1 MKNTMN
7 DILVEWKSSSAKLF
21 KDLKWLG
28 GVHCLSSIFKELN
41 KLNVSMQGKGG
52 DIFLFNEKTTAMK
65 EKLTIWIEN
74 LKSGNCS
81 NFLDL

>member
-28 GVHCLSSIFKELN
+28 GVNYLSCIFKELN
-41 KLNVSMQGKGG
+41 KLNLSIQGKGG
-52 DIFLFNEKTTAMK
+52 DMFLFNGNTTAMK
-65 EKLTIWIEN
+65 EK
-74 LKSGNCS
+74 
-81 NFLDL
+81 